1 MQTPPR
7 PPITTA
13 LRRGLRRRC
22 PGCGEG
28 QLFRRG
34 LKTYE
39 RCSECN
45 LLYQRDYGD
54 TLMFMIIT
62 DRIPILFGIAFL
74 YFGIHPT
81 GWLSTAFFFG
91 ALSIPLLAT
100 LRERQG
106 LAIALDYLLRVY
118 LRDPS
123 DEIHGGRA
131 LTRAL

>member
-1 MQTPPR
+1 
-7 PPITTA
+7 
-13 LRRGLRRRC
+13 
-22 PGCGEG
+22 
-28 QLFRRG
+28 
-34 LKTYE
+34 
-39 RCSECN
+39 
-45 LLYQRDYGD
+45 YQRDYGD

-74 YFGIHPT
+74 YFGIHPI

-91 ALSIPLLAT
+91 ALSVPLLAT

-106 LAIALDYLLRVY
+106 LAIALDYCLRVY

-131 LTRAL
+131 YVRT